1 MTVKKILCLIL
12 GFMLLLSATAC
23 KNGDDLSSNSQNN
36 IISTK
41 VDKSIN
47 MEEKYGFNS
56 IETVEYN
63 CVKDIPYGDAEYEI
77 TGVLTDK
84 GSDVGYVSD
93 ITCDDKGVTVNEKV
107 VTIPYEYK
115 KKHDSQK

>member
-1 MTVKKILCLIL
+1 MTVKKILCLTL

-23 KNGDDLSSNSQNN
+23 KKADNDLSSNSQHN
-36 IISTK
+36 IILIE
-41 VDKSIN
+41 VDEGIN

-56 IETVEYN
+56 IKSVEYN
-63 CVKDIPYGDAEYEI
+63 CIKDIPNGDAEYEI

-84 GSDVGYVSD
+84 GSDVGYVTD
-93 ITCDDKGVTVNEKV
+93 ITCDAKGVTVNEKV

-115 KKHDSQK
+115 K